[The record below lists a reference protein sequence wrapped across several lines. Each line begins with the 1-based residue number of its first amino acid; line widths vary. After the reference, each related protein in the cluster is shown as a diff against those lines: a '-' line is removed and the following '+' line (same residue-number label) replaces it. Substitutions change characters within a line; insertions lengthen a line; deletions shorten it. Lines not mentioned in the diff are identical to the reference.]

1 MATTEIYLDLS
12 KVDKW
17 LTADND
23 NGALSSSYEQKQDN
37 LPRVAWSIDVMPF
50 SNGVK
55 SATLG
60 NPIIIPTLL
69 PSANDFSNLWE
80 IRSLLDSKG
89 NLTYLMLDDS
99 VEAGTVRQ
107 FKYWYNGMWRLLV
120 EDVVGI
126 YHFIHR
132 KTTVFQNTTLFMFT
146 PDDVYGPGLIL
157 GGDPATSPSV
167 FSLDI
172 VAGRVEIYNLTG
184 ILFNSSNRKNGITSF
199 QNYLIFW
206 SATRMFWSSPTD
218 FKDFTPSLGGGGST
232 QISEAKGDIITI
244 VPTSNGLMI
253 YCKLNIIHA
262 SFSGDS
268 TNPWIFR
275 EVPNSGGVLM
285 ELGNPLVTVSESTE
299 FQVYMGHGGIQ
310 LVAENGAKALDP
322 EALEFLNNNSVEL
335 KPVGSVD
342 ITSKPYDKT
351 GTKAPSKVRDLILQG
366 NLLFI
371 FVGTSTPSIAQ
382 LSDNRLYVYDLST
395 GKIGKYEGDYHSC
408 HPHLNLLKDID
419 SGADL
424 HNKVDAFPAEFI
436 LGRRYD
442 TTPSRAAILFN
453 FGDGIE
459 RQAATG
465 LPAALS
471 AQLRTPELLLGPI
484 SLRRSKSTIIQ
495 SIQLDG
501 DIEKLGEPLT
511 RVTVRVYSKS
521 TMGATNPI
529 PFTYNPLDGRFY
541 GYAEGKDLH
550 IEIRGN
556 HFYLTGVAVEVTQG
570 GIF

>member
-12 KVDKW
+12 KVDTW

-60 NPIIIPTLL
+60 NPIVIPVNL
-69 PSANDFSNLWE
+69 PSANNFSNLWE

-120 EDVVGI
+120 EDVVGV
-126 YHFIHR
+126 YHFFHR
-132 KTTVFQNTTLFMFT
+132 KTTVFQNTTIFVFT
-146 PDDVYGPGLIL
+146 ADDVFGAGITLI
-157 GGDPATSPSV
+157 GDTPTNSSV
-167 FSLDI
+167 FTFDVVSGQ
-172 VAGRVEIYNLTG
+172 VQIYNLSG
-184 ILFNSSNRKNGITSF
+184 ILISGSNRKNGITSF
-199 QNYLIFW
+199 QNYLLFW
-206 SATRMFWSSPTD
+206 DKARLYWSSPTS
-218 FKDFTPSLGGGGST
+218 FTDFTPSIGGGGST

-244 VPTSNGLMI
+244 VPNSNGLMI

-262 SFSGDS
+262 AFSGDS
-268 TNPWIFR
+268 ANPWIFR

-285 ELGNPLVTVSESTE
+285 ELGNPIVTVSESSE

-310 LVAENGAKALDP
+310 LVADNGVKALDP
-322 EALEFLNNNSVEL
+322 AALEFLNNNSVEV
-335 KPVGSVD
+335 KPVGSIE
-342 ITSKPYDKT
+342 ITSVQYDKT
-351 GTKAPSKVRDLILQG
+351 STRAPSKVRDLILQG
-366 NLLFI
+366 SLLFI
-371 FVGTSTPSIAQ
+371 FVGESDPSLAQ
-382 LSDNRLYVYDLST
+382 IHTNRLYVYDLST

-419 SGADL
+419 NGNDL
-424 HNKVDAFPAEFI
+424 YNKVDAFPAEFI

-471 AQLRTPELLLGPI
+471 AQLRTPELLLGPV
-484 SLRRSKSTIIQ
+484 SLKRNRATIIQ
-495 SIQLDG
+495 SIKLDG